1 MDKNEARKELTKLRD
16 SLNEVLG
23 AKGNSLS
30 KADAEKAVAEAK
42 KGVKR
47 LKKSL
52 LERVKDLPVI
62 NQATQLGAAGSV
74 AVATA
79 AVTQTN
85 IAVEETEVLVA
96 SVANDVVENRFQP
109 PSFINKLIDF
119 SEVNAWG
126 QGVMQ
131 EKVES
136 VKQEM
141 ARTEAKIA
149 PTSPDKDKGD
159 TQTTP
164 EPQKDAEEP
173 SKGKSLSVD
182 KDKPKGKSKDKES
195 ESKVEAKEETKEESK
210 EGKETEEKEKTEES
224 PKSEDK
230 ARIEKPEVTVEE
242 DPNEDNQGG
251 LKPGSNLI
259 LTPINEIPNSPS
271 V

>member
-1 MDKNEARKELTKLRD
+1 MDKDKAREELTRLRD

-23 AKGNSLS
+23 SKGNSLS
-30 KADAEKAVAEAK
+30 KADAEKAVVEAK

-47 LKKSL
+47 LRKSL

-85 IAVEETEVLVA
+85 IAVDETEILVA

-109 PSFINKLIDF
+109 PSFIDRFVDF

-149 PTSPDKDKGD
+149 PTSPDKGEGD
-159 TQTTP
+159 TQGTP

-173 SKGKSLSVD
+173 SKAKSVSIGRD
-182 KDKPKGKSKDKES
+182 KS
-195 ESKVEAKEETKEESK
+195 EEETKDEE
-210 EGKETEEKEKTEES
+210 
-224 PKSEDK
+224 PKSEDKESKSEEPKSEEKESNEESKQETPKDNK
-230 ARIEKPEVTVEE
+230 ARIEKPEVIPEE
-242 DPNEDNQGG
+242 EVDDIETEGPR
-251 LKPGSNLI
+251 PGSDLI
-259 LTPINEIPNSPS
+259 FTPYDMKPNSPAS
-271 V
+271 

>member
-85 IAVEETEVLVA
+85 IAVDETEILVA

-109 PSFINKLIDF
+109 PSFINRLVDF

-149 PTSPDKDKGD
+149 PKSHDKDKGD

-173 SKGKSLSVD
+173 SKGKSLSID
-182 KDKPKGKSKDKES
+182 GDKPKEESKDKES
-195 ESKVEAKEETKEESK
+195 ESKVEAGEESK
-210 EGKETEEKEKTEES
+210 EGKETEKTEES

-259 LTPINEIPNSPS
+259 LTPINEIPNSPA

>member
-164 EPQKDAEEP
+164 EPQKDAKEP
-173 SKGKSLSVD
+173 SKGKSLSID
-182 KDKPKGKSKDKES
+182 GDKPKEESKDKES
-195 ESKVEAKEETKEESK
+195 ESKVEAKEESK
-210 EGKETEEKEKTEES
+210 EGKETEETEKTEES

>member
-1 MDKNEARKELTKLRD
+1 MDKDKAREELTRLRD

-23 AKGNSLS
+23 SKSNSLS
-30 KADAEKAVAEAK
+30 KADAEKAVVEAK

-47 LKKSL
+47 LRKSL

-85 IAVEETEVLVA
+85 IAVDETEILVA

-109 PSFINKLIDF
+109 PSFINRLVDF

-149 PTSPDKDKGD
+149 PTSPDKGKGD
-159 TQTTP
+159 TQGTP

-173 SKGKSLSVD
+173 SKAKSVSIGRD
-182 KDKPKGKSKDKES
+182 KS
-195 ESKVEAKEETKEESK
+195 EKETKDEE
-210 EGKETEEKEKTEES
+210 
-224 PKSEDK
+224 PKSEDKESKSEEPKSEEKESNEESKQETPKDNK
-230 ARIEKPEVTVEE
+230 ARIEKPEVIPEE
-242 DPNEDNQGG
+242 EVDDIETEG
-251 LKPGSNLI
+251 LKPGSDLI
-259 LTPINEIPNSPS
+259 FTPYDIKPNSPAS
-271 V
+271 

>member
-1 MDKNEARKELTKLRD
+1 MDKDKAREELTRLRD

-23 AKGNSLS
+23 GKGNSLS
-30 KADAEKAVAEAK
+30 KADAEKAVVEAK

-47 LKKSL
+47 LRKSL

-85 IAVEETEVLVA
+85 IAVDETEILVA

-109 PSFINKLIDF
+109 PSFIDRLVDF

-126 QGVMQ
+126 QQVMQ

-149 PTSPDKDKGD
+149 PTSPDKSKGD
-159 TQTTP
+159 TQSTP

-173 SKGKSLSVD
+173 SKAKSVSIGS
-182 KDKPKGKSKDKES
+182 DKPEEETKDEEPKSEDKES
-195 ESKVEAKEETKEESK
+195 KPEE
-210 EGKETEEKEKTEES
+210 
-224 PKSEDK
+224 PKSEDKESDEEPKQETPKDDK
-230 ARIEKPEVTVEE
+230 ARIEKPEVVPEE
-242 DPNEDNQGG
+242 EIEDIEPQGP
-251 LKPGSNLI
+251 KPGSDLI
-259 LTPINEIPNSPS
+259 LTPSDMKPNSPAS
-271 V
+271 

>member
-1 MDKNEARKELTKLRD
+1 MDKDKAREELTRLRD

-23 AKGNSLS
+23 GKGNSLS
-30 KADAEKAVAEAK
+30 KADAEKAVVEAK

-47 LKKSL
+47 LRKSL

-85 IAVEETEVLVA
+85 IAVDETEILVA

-109 PSFINKLIDF
+109 PSFINRLVDF

-131 EKVES
+131 EKVEA
-136 VKQEM
+136 VKEEM

-149 PTSPDKDKGD
+149 PTSPDKSKGD
-159 TQTTP
+159 TQSTP

-173 SKGKSLSVD
+173 SKAKSVSIGR
-182 KDKPKGKSKDKES
+182 DKPEEETKDEEPKSEDKES
-195 ESKVEAKEETKEESK
+195 KPEE
-210 EGKETEEKEKTEES
+210 
-224 PKSEDK
+224 PKSEDKESNEEPKQETPKDDK
-230 ARIEKPEVTVEE
+230 ARIEKPEVIPEE
-242 DPNEDNQGG
+242 EMEDIEPQGPR
-251 LKPGSNLI
+251 PGSDLI
-259 LTPINEIPNSPS
+259 FTPSDVKPNSPAS
-271 V
+271 

>member
-1 MDKNEARKELTKLRD
+1 MDKDKAREELTRLRD

-23 AKGNSLS
+23 GKGNSLS
-30 KADAEKAVAEAK
+30 KADAEKAVVEAK

-47 LKKSL
+47 LRKSL

-85 IAVEETEVLVA
+85 IAVDETEILVA

-109 PSFINKLIDF
+109 PSFIDRLVDF

-131 EKVES
+131 EKVEA
-136 VKQEM
+136 VKEEM

-149 PTSPDKDKGD
+149 PTSPDKSKGD
-159 TQTTP
+159 TQSTP

-173 SKGKSLSVD
+173 SKAKSVSIGRD
-182 KDKPKGKSKDKES
+182 KSEEESKDEEPKSEDKES
-195 ESKVEAKEETKEESK
+195 KPEE
-210 EGKETEEKEKTEES
+210 
-224 PKSEDK
+224 PKSEDKESDEEPKQETPKDDK
-230 ARIEKPEVTVEE
+230 ARIEKPEVVPEE
-242 DPNEDNQGG
+242 EIEDIEPQGP
-251 LKPGSNLI
+251 KPGSDLI
-259 LTPINEIPNSPS
+259 LTPSDVKPNSPS
-271 V
+271 M